1 MDFTDFLFGFTGFYW
16 VLLGDTV
23 SNSVRTNETARLN
36 DDVPIGVFFFVSIA
50 IWRITISPITQKKR
64 KGIEMKKYPPPKKK
78 TQKIKI

>member
-50 IWRITISPITQKKR
+50 I
-64 KGIEMKKYPPPKKK
+64 
-78 TQKIKI
+78 

>member
-50 IWRITISPITQKKR
+50 IWRITISPITQKK
-64 KGIEMKKYPPPKKK
+64 KKRNRNEEIPPTQKK